1 MSAQKVR
8 VAVNGYG
15 VIGKRIADA
24 IAVQDD
30 MELVGVA
37 DVVSDWRIKVAVEK
51 GYPVFASTPEAAD
64 QMRADGIPVAGKLDD
79 LLGQIDAVAD
89 ATPKKVASANLER
102 YRAAG
107 IKSIFQGGEKHSLT
121 GHSFVAQSNYETAF
135 GRDTTRVVSC
145 NTTSIVRTL
154 GALKAAGLLKKARG
168 VLVRRATDPWESD
181 HGGIMNTVVPETT
194 IPSHQGPDAQTVDP
208 DLDVVTIAMVAA
220 HTTSH
225 LHAWSV
231 ELTRP
236 ATQEEV
242 LNAFRSAPRIA
253 FLRASEG
260 VVALNSTLEM
270 MADLGR
276 PRGDM
281 WEVGLWEDSL
291 TVKGDELFYNYQV
304 YNQAIVVPETIDA
317 IRALT
322 GTEMDGSKSIAR
334 TDTALGI
341 VREFV
346 GRHEKTTANR

>member
-1 MSAQKVR
+1 
-8 VAVNGYG
+8 
-15 VIGKRIADA
+15 
-24 IAVQDD
+24 

-37 DVVSDWRIKVAVEK
+37 DVVSDWRIKVAVHK
-51 GYPVFASTPEAAD
+51 GYPVFASTAEAAD
-64 QMRADGIPVAGKLDD
+64 TMRAAGLPVAGSLGDILNSLDV
-79 LLGQIDAVAD
+79 VAD

-107 IKSIFQGGEKHSLT
+107 VKSIFQGGERHSLT
-121 GHSFVAQSNYETAF
+121 GHSFVAQANYASAI

-154 GALKAAGLLKKARG
+154 GALKNAGLLKKARG

-181 HGGIMNTVVPETT
+181 HTGVMNTIVPEKE
-194 IPSHQGPDAQTVDP
+194 IPSHQGPDAQTVIP
-208 DLDVVTIAMVAA
+208 DLDVVTIAVVAA

-236 ATQEEV
+236 ATKDEI
-242 LNAFRSAPRIA
+242 LDAFRAVPRIA
-253 FLRASEG
+253 FLCASDG
-260 VVALNSTLEM
+260 VVALNSTLEL

-291 TVKGDELFYNYQV
+291 TVQGSEVFYNYQV
-304 YNQAIVVPETIDA
+304 NNQAIVVPETIDA

-322 GTEMDGSKSIAR
+322 GIEENGLASIAR
-334 TDTALGI
+334 TDQALGL
-341 VREFV
+341 VREFL
-346 GRHEKTTANR
+346 R

>member
-8 VAVNGYG
+8 VVVNGYG

-51 GYPVFASTPEAAD
+51 GYPVFASTPEAVD
-64 QMRADGIPVAGKLDD
+64 QMRTAGIQVAGTLDD

-89 ATPKKVASANLER
+89 ATPKKVAPANLEI

-121 GHSFVAQSNYETAF
+121 GHSFVAQSNYETAL

-208 DLDVVTIAMVAA
+208 DLDVMTIALVAA

-236 ATQEEV
+236 ATKEEV
-242 LNAFRSAPRIA
+242 LNVFRSAPRIA

-291 TVKGDELFYNYQV
+291 TVKGNELFYNYQV

-322 GTEMDGSKSIAR
+322 GIETNGSRSIAR
-334 TDTALGI
+334 TDASLGI
-341 VREFV
+341 VGEFV
-346 GRHEKTTANR
+346 GIHKMTSANR

>member
-1 MSAQKVR
+1 MSEKVR
-8 VAVNGYG
+8 VVVNGYG

-24 IAVQDD
+24 VAVQDD
-30 MELVGVA
+30 MELVGVV
-37 DVVSDWRIKVAVEK
+37 DVVSDWRIKVAVER
-51 GYPVFASTPEAAD
+51 GYPVFASTPQAAE
-64 QMRADGIPVAGKLDD
+64 QMRSAGIALAGTLDN
-79 LLGQIDAVAD
+79 LLKQVDVVAD
-89 ATPKKVASANLER
+89 ATPKKVAAANLEK
-102 YRAAG
+102 YRSAG
-107 IKSIFQGGEKHSLT
+107 VKSIFQGGEKHTLT
-121 GHSFVAQSNYETAF
+121 GHSFVAQANYESAI
-135 GRDTTRVVSC
+135 GRDSTRVVSC

-154 GALKAAGLLKKARG
+154 GALKNAGLLKKARG
-168 VLVRRATDPWESD
+168 VLIRRATDPWESD
-181 HGGIMNTVVPETT
+181 HSGVMNTVVPESV

-208 DLDVVTIAMVAA
+208 DLDVVTIAVVAA

-231 ELTRP
+231 ELTRS
-236 ATQEEV
+236 ASKEDV
-242 LNAFRSAPRIA
+242 LAAFRAAPRIA

-291 TVKGDELFYNYQV
+291 TVQGNELFYNYQV

-322 GTEMDGSKSIAR
+322 GIEKDGLKSITR
-334 TDTALGI
+334 TDKAMGL
-341 VREFV
+341 VREFL
-346 GRHEKTTANR
+346 A

>member
-1 MSAQKVR
+1 MSEKVR
-8 VAVNGYG
+8 VVVNGYG

-24 IAVQDD
+24 VAVQDD
-30 MELVGVA
+30 MELVGVV
-37 DVVSDWRIKVAVEK
+37 DVVSDWRIKVAVER
-51 GYPVFASTPEAAD
+51 GYPVFASTPQAAE
-64 QMRADGIPVAGKLDD
+64 QMRSAGIALAGTLDN
-79 LLGQIDAVAD
+79 LLKQVDVVAD
-89 ATPKKVASANLER
+89 ATPKKVAAANLEK
-102 YRAAG
+102 YRSAG
-107 IKSIFQGGEKHSLT
+107 VKSIFQGGEKHTLT
-121 GHSFVAQSNYETAF
+121 GHSFVAQANYESAM
-135 GRDTTRVVSC
+135 GRDSTRVVSC

-154 GALKAAGLLKKARG
+154 GALKNAGLLKKARG
-168 VLVRRATDPWESD
+168 VLIRRATDPWESD
-181 HGGIMNTVVPETT
+181 HSGVMNTVVPESV

-208 DLDVVTIAMVAA
+208 DLDVVTIAVVAA

-231 ELTRP
+231 ELTRS
-236 ATQEEV
+236 ASKEEV
-242 LNAFRSAPRIA
+242 LAAFRAAPRIA

-291 TVKGDELFYNYQV
+291 TVQGNELFYNYQV

-322 GTEMDGSKSIAR
+322 GIEKDGLKSITR
-334 TDTALGI
+334 TDKAMGL
-341 VREFV
+341 VREFL
-346 GRHEKTTANR
+346 A

>member
-1 MSAQKVR
+1 MPDKRVR

-24 IAVQDD
+24 VAAQTD
-30 MELVGVA
+30 MDLIGVA
-37 DVVSDWRIKVAVEK
+37 DVVSDWRIRVAVERD
-51 GYPVFASTPEAAD
+51 YPVFASTEEAAG
-64 QMRADGIPVAGKLDD
+64 QMRAAGIPLAGTLTD
-79 LLGQIDAVAD
+79 LLNQVDVVAD
-89 ATPKKVASANLER
+89 ATPKKIAATNLER

-107 IKSIFQGGEKHSLT
+107 VKSIFQGGEKHSLT
-121 GHSFVAQSNYETAF
+121 GHSFVAQANYASAI

-154 GALKAAGLLKKARG
+154 GALKKAGLLKKARG
-168 VLVRRATDPWESD
+168 VLIRRATDPWESD
-181 HGGIMNTVVPETT
+181 HAGVMNTVVPEPT

-208 DLDVVTIAMVAA
+208 ELDVLTIAVVAA
-220 HTTSH
+220 HTISH

-236 ATQEEV
+236 ATKDEV
-242 LNAFRSAPRIA
+242 LAAFRAEPRIA

-260 VVALNSTLEM
+260 VVALNSTQEM
-270 MADLGR
+270 MSDLGR

-291 TVKGDELFYNYQV
+291 AVKGNELFYNYQV

-322 GTEMDGSKSIAR
+322 GIEHDAMTSIAR
-334 TDTALGI
+334 TDEALGL
-341 VREFV
+341 VQEFV
-346 GRHEKTTANR
+346 GYKATVAV

>member
-1 MSAQKVR
+1 MSPKKVR
-8 VAVNGYG
+8 VVVNGYG

-24 IAVQDD
+24 VAAQDD

-37 DVVSDWRIKVAVEK
+37 DVVSDWRIKVAVAK

-64 QMRADGIPVAGKLDD
+64 AMRAAGVPVAGNLGD
-79 LLGQIDAVAD
+79 LLNTIDLVAD
-89 ATPKKVASANLER
+89 ATPKKVAAANLER

-107 IKSIFQGGEKHSLT
+107 VKSIFQGGEKHSLT
-121 GHSFVAQSNYETAF
+121 GHSFVAQANYASAL

-154 GALKAAGLLKKARG
+154 GALKSAGLLKKARG
-168 VLVRRATDPWESD
+168 VLIRRATDPWESD
-181 HGGIMNTVVPETT
+181 HTGVMNTVVPEKD
-194 IPSHQGPDAQTVDP
+194 IPSHQGPDAQTVIP
-208 DLDVVTIAMVAA
+208 DLDVVTIAVVAA

-236 ATQEEV
+236 ATKDEV
-242 LNAFRSAPRIA
+242 LAAFRAAPRIA
-253 FLRASEG
+253 FLRASDG
-260 VVALNSTLEM
+260 VVALNSTLEL

-291 TVKGDELFYNYQV
+291 TVQGSEVFYNYQV

-322 GTEMDGSKSIAR
+322 GSEADGLASIAK
-334 TDTALGI
+334 TDQALGL
-341 VREFV
+341 VREFL
-346 GRHEKTTANR
+346 G

>member
-1 MSAQKVR
+1 MTAQKAR

-24 IAVQDD
+24 VVAQDD

-37 DVVSDWRIKVAVEK
+37 DVVSDWRIRVAVEK
-51 GYPVFASTPEAAD
+51 GYPVFASTPQAAEG
-64 QMRADGIPVAGKLDD
+64 MRTAGILVAGVLDD
-79 LLGQIDAVAD
+79 LVSQIDIVAD
-89 ATPKKVASANLER
+89 ATPKKVASANLEK
-102 YRAAG
+102 YRAIG
-107 IKSIFQGGEKHSLT
+107 VKSVFQGGEKHSLT
-121 GHSFVAQSNYETAF
+121 GHSFVAQANYETAI

-154 GALKAAGLLKKARG
+154 GALKTAGLLKKARG

-181 HGGIMNTVVPETT
+181 HGGVMNTVVPETI

-208 DLDVVTIAMVAA
+208 DLDVVTIALVAA

-225 LHAWSV
+225 MHSWSV

-236 ATQEEV
+236 VTKEEV
-242 LNAFRSAPRIA
+242 LDAFRAAPRIA
-253 FLRASEG
+253 FLRAGEG
-260 VVALNSTLEM
+260 IVALNSTLEM

-291 TVKGDELFYNYQV
+291 TVKGNEVFYNYQV

-317 IRALT
+317 IRAIT
-322 GTEMDGSKSIAR
+322 GIEKDGATSIAK
-334 TDTALGI
+334 TDRAMGL

-346 GRHEKTTANR
+346 RRTDRLAV

>member
-1 MSAQKVR
+1 MTDKRVR

-24 IAVQDD
+24 VVAQED

-37 DVVSDWRIKVAVEK
+37 DVVSDWRIRVAVER
-51 GYPVFASTPEAAD
+51 GYPIFASTKEAAAE
-64 QMRADGIPVAGKLDD
+64 MEAAGISLAGTLAD
-79 LLGQIDAVAD
+79 LLQKVDVVAD
-89 ATPKKVASANLER
+89 ATPKKVAAANLEW
-102 YRAAG
+102 YRAVG
-107 IKSIFQGGEKHSLT
+107 VKSVFQGGEKHTLT
-121 GHSFVAQSNYETAF
+121 GHSFVAQSNYSSAI

-154 GALKAAGLLKKARG
+154 GALKKAGLLKKARG
-168 VLVRRATDPWESD
+168 VLIRRATDPWESD
-181 HGGIMNTVVPETT
+181 HTGVMNTVVPEPV

-208 DLDVVTIAMVAA
+208 ELDVVTIAVVAA
-220 HTTSH
+220 HTNSH

-236 ATQEEV
+236 ASKDEV
-242 LNAFRSAPRIA
+242 LAAFRAAPRIA

-270 MADLGR
+270 MSDLGR

-291 TVKGDELFYNYQV
+291 TVAGSELFYNYQV

-317 IRALT
+317 LRALS
-322 GTEMDGSKSIAR
+322 GIEQDGMTSIAK
-334 TDTALGI
+334 TDKTLGI
-341 VREFV
+341 VQEFV
-346 GRHEKTTANR
+346 GRRVEV

>member
-1 MSAQKVR
+1 MSPKKVR
-8 VAVNGYG
+8 IVVNGYG

-24 IAVQDD
+24 VANQDD

-37 DVVSDWRIKVAVEK
+37 DVVSDWRVKAAVVK

-64 QMRADGIPVAGKLDD
+64 TMRAAGIPVAGN
-79 LLGQIDAVAD
+79 LGDILSTLDAVAD

-107 IKSIFQGGEKHSLT
+107 VKAIFQGGEKHSLT
-121 GHSFVAQSNYETAF
+121 GHSFVAQANYASAL
-135 GRDTTRVVSC
+135 GRETTRVVSC

-154 GALKAAGLLKKARG
+154 GALKSAGLLKKARG
-168 VLVRRATDPWESD
+168 VLIRRATDPWESD
-181 HGGIMNTVVPETT
+181 HTGVMNTVVPEQD
-194 IPSHQGPDAQTVDP
+194 IPSHQGPDAQTVVP
-208 DLDVVTIAMVAA
+208 DLDVVTIAVVAA

-236 ATQEEV
+236 AAKDEV
-242 LNAFRSAPRIA
+242 LAAFRAAPRIA

-260 VVALNSTLEM
+260 IVALNSTLEL

-291 TVKGDELFYNYQV
+291 TVQGSELFYNYQV
-304 YNQAIVVPETIDA
+304 YNQAIVVPETVDA
-317 IRALT
+317 MRALT
-322 GTEMDGSKSIAR
+322 GIEQDGLTSIAK
-334 TDTALGI
+334 TDQALGLK
-341 VREFV
+341 RAFL
-346 GRHEKTTANR
+346 G

>member
-1 MSAQKVR
+1 MSHQKVR

-24 IAVQDD
+24 VAAQED

-51 GYPVFASTPEAAD
+51 GYPIFASTPGAVEP
-64 QMRADGIPVAGKLDD
+64 MRAAGIRLAGDLDD
-79 LLGQIDAVAD
+79 LLGQVDVVAD
-89 ATPKKVASANLER
+89 ATPKKIASANLEK

-107 IKSIFQGGEKHSLT
+107 VKSIFQGGEKHSLT
-121 GHSFVAQSNYETAF
+121 GHSFVAQANYETAL

-154 GALKAAGLLKKARG
+154 GALKQAGLLKKARG
-168 VLVRRATDPWESD
+168 VLIRRATDPWESD
-181 HGGIMNTVVPETT
+181 HAGVMNTVVPEKV
-194 IPSHQGPDAQTVDP
+194 IPSHQGPDAQTVIP
-208 DLDVVTIAMVAA
+208 DLDVITIAVVAA

-236 ATQEEV
+236 ASQDEV
-242 LNAFRSAPRIA
+242 LAAFRAVPRIA
-253 FLRASEG
+253 FLQMAEG
-260 VVALNSTLEM
+260 MVALNSTLEL

-276 PRGDM
+276 TRGDM
-281 WEVGLWEDSL
+281 WEVGLWADAL
-291 TVKGDELFYNYQV
+291 TVTENEVFYNYQV

-317 IRALT
+317 VRALT
-322 GTEMDGSKSIAR
+322 GIEKDSTESIAK
-334 TDTALGI
+334 TDRALGL

-346 GRHEKTTANR
+346 G